1 MTSYHYW
8 FAAFVEFIGGVWILI
23 HRHRL
28 VLPRGLPLIL
38 SFGLIALGVHRAI
51 EGNRI
56 VGRRRDLGRLP
67 AFSIEPKELLKKEG
81 RYLGRGFLWET
92 RHTQALYGLGKGNI
106 GPFLAK
112 DDRLGGYSILH
123 GVGAQEERDV
133 VIPHPELK
141 GHTLIVGTTQ
151 VGKTRLFEIE
161 ITQAIH
167 EKDMVLIID
176 PKGDEALLNR
186 VVEEARSAGRGE
198 DFVFFALPYP
208 AASATYNPLQNFMS
222 ESDVPDR
229 IAPLI
234 GGDARNK
241 PFRDFAWEVVA
252 TVTCALLACGIRPTL
267 SQIHK
272 YSLVKMS
279 ELVKMLLTK
288 ILTEKG
294 KQNEIQAG
302 EEQSLEEEVDHLIDV
317 YRENG
322 IESEAADNLI
332 ALYLHPKDHFS
343 KMITSLKPIMSK
355 LTLGE
360 KGRLLSTLPA
370 DIDWERAVSKGKIV
384 YMFLGSLLGEETA
397 NAVAQMALQD
407 FTAFIGARY
416 HYLTDRRPV
425 SVFVDEFYN
434 VVSQEFINVIN
445 KGGGAEVRVTVALQS
460 IADLE
465 AKLGSEAKARQVLG
479 NTNSWVFLRATD
491 LETAKVFTD
500 KVNRK
505 TVVKVIT
512 EGSSMSPE
520 VKSPGPLFK
529 SGYNR
534 TIIER
539 ETDLIQPQ
547 WLTALP
553 KGQGFVYCQ
562 GRVYKVRFPLL
573 PETKTDYLK
582 ERGIK

>member
-1 MTSYHYW
+1 MTAYHYW
-8 FAAFVEFIGGVWILI
+8 FTAFVELAGGVWIFY

-28 VLPRGLPLIL
+28 VLPQGVLLFMAVGLLVLGICRGIQ
-38 SFGLIALGVHRAI
+38 GYRIAVS
-51 EGNRI
+51 
-56 VGRRRDLGRLP
+56 RRDLKRLP
-67 AFSIEPKELLKKEG
+67 SFLLEPQDLLKKSG

-92 RHTQALYGLGKGNI
+92 RHTQALYDLGKGNI
-106 GPFLAK
+106 SQFLAK
-112 DDRLGGYSILH
+112 NDRLGGYSILH
-123 GVGAQEERDV
+123 GVGAREECDV
-133 VIPHPELK
+133 VIPQTELK

-167 EKDMVLIID
+167 DRDMVLVID

-186 VVEEARSAGRGE
+186 VVEEARSAGRG
-198 DFVFFALPYP
+198 DDVVFFALPYP
-208 AASATYNPLQNFMS
+208 SISATYNPLQNFMS
-222 ESDVPDR
+222 ESDIPDR

-279 ELVKMLLTK
+279 ELVRMLLVK
-288 ILTEKG
+288 LLTEKG
-294 KQNEIQAG
+294 MQNEIEADG
-302 EEQSLEEEVDHLIDV
+302 QSLEDQVESLINL
-317 YRENG
+317 YRERG
-322 IESEAADNLI
+322 AEFEAADNLI

-370 DIDWERAVSKGKIV
+370 DIDWERAVNKGKIV

-460 IADLE
+460 VADLE
-465 AKLGSEAKARQVLG
+465 AKLGSVAKARQVLG

-505 TVVKVIT
+505 TVVKVIN